1 MVGSKLFFSIYLDG
15 CNGSMLHTVSPNFK
29 EADIQELNFDSR
41 TSVPRKLLRG
51 DCRNIINRA
60 GSVIPTVED
69 HLPGIERGQQGV
81 GIYCSLA

>member
-1 MVGSKLFFSIYLDG
+1 MVGSKLFFGSYLDG
-15 CNGSMLHTVSPNFK
+15 CNWSMHTISPNFK
-29 EADIQELNFDSR
+29 EADVQELNFDSC
-41 TSVPRKLLRG
+41 TSVPRKLLRN
-51 DCRNIINRA
+51 DRRNINRA